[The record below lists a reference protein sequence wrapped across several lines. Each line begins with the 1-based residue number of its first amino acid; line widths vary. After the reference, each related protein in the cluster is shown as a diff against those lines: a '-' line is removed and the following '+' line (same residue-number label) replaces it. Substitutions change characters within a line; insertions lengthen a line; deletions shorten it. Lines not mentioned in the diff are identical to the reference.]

1 MADEEQGIPELNV
14 KYSNEKKPP
23 VVETDE
29 KIKKEFEKTKAKL
42 EKNARQIFAIS
53 LFSDGVLSFGKAAE
67 LAGVNKWKF
76 MDLLRE
82 KKITFYEL
90 TEEEI
95 LDEYKLIGKVAGGV
109 KREGRK

>member
-1 MADEEQGIPELNV
+1 MKTAKLSIDISGDV
-14 KYSNEKKPP
+14 YSTLEI
-23 VVETDE
+23 EGY
-29 KIKKEFEKTKAKL
+29 TKAKL
-42 EKNARQIFAIS
+42 EKNARQTFAIS

-82 KKITFYEL
+82 KKITFYEP

-95 LDEYKLIGKVAGGV
+95 LDEYKLISKVAGRV

>member
-1 MADEEQGIPELNV
+1 MKKNV
-14 KYSNEKKPP
+14 R
-23 VVETDE
+23 ET
-29 KIKKEFEKTKAKL
+29 
-42 EKNARQIFAIS
+42 FAIS

-82 KKITFYEL
+82 KKITFYEP

-95 LDEYKLIGKVAGGV
+95 LEEYKLIGKVAEGV
-109 KREGRK
+109 KREGHK

>member
-1 MADEEQGIPELNV
+1 MKTAKLSIDISEDV
-14 KYSNEKKPP
+14 YSTLEI
-23 VVETDE
+23 EGY
-29 KIKKEFEKTKAKL
+29 TKAKL
-42 EKNARQIFAIS
+42 EKCKTGPCNKPF
-53 LFSDGVLSFGKAAE
+53 FEGVLSFGKAAE

-82 KKITFYEL
+82 KKITLYEP

-95 LDEYKLIGKVAGGV
+95 LDEYKLIGKVAEGV